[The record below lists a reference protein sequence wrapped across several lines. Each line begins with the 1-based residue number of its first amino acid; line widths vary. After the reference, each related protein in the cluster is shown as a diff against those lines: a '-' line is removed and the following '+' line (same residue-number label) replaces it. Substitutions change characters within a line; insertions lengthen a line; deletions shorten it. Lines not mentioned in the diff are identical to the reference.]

1 MQHRFIIENR
11 LNRPEAKTPA
21 FFAEA
26 EMEIEII
33 VQRFLLF
40 IDTDSVYYF

>member
-1 MQHRFIIENR
+1 MEHRDIIENR
-11 LNRPEAKTPA
+11 LNRPEAKTA
-21 FFAEA
+21 VFFSEA
-26 EMEIEII
+26 GLEIEII